1 MLPQSPF
8 STFLPNATALRT
20 QVERTHLPLVQQ
32 QPGELICKHRLL
44 YLQRTSRE
52 NVQKMVK
59 VVVPLGCM
67 APAAIASPMLFEYR
81 TSWLVDVLVF
91 FVSTGAFVAQ
101 HAEEMK
107 IYGPFTL
114 AFATFLGLAA
124 YSSARTPLPELIPW
138 MPLVVWSFV
147 MLTVYFLPKVHGFFV
162 RPILI
167 NPENAME
174 EGRYEFPRF
183 PAEAV
188 HSYPDL
194 RIHSGGGNLEMM
206 TLLDHALTG
215 IDPYPACGLMDGLSS
230 HESDID
236 LQEQPEAVVVALRR
250 GVSIARAGFFTGGLS
265 ESSSDGPYPQN
276 LGTAVQNG
284 QFRNSE
290 SDIDS
295 PSSDSIAVSVPSTTV
310 ESSMPLLG

>member
-1 MLPQSPF
+1 M
-8 STFLPNATALRT
+8 
-20 QVERTHLPLVQQ
+20 
-32 QPGELICKHRLL
+32 I
-44 YLQRTSRE
+44 
-52 NVQKMVK
+52 K

-67 APAAIASPMLFEYR
+67 APAAISSPMLFEYR
-81 TSWLVDVLVF
+81 KLWLTTVLVF
-91 FVSTGAFVAQ
+91 FLSTGVFVAQ

-147 MLTVYFLPKVHGFFV
+147 MLTVYFLPKAHRFFT

-167 NPENAME
+167 NPEHAME
-174 EGRYEFPRF
+174 EGRYDFPRF

-194 RIHSGGGNLEMM
+194 RSHSGGGSLEMM

-215 IDPYPACGLMDGLSS
+215 IDPYSACGLLDGHSS

-236 LQEQPEAVVVALRR
+236 LQEQPEAVAVALRR
-250 GVSIARAGFFTGGLS
+250 GVRIARAGYFTSGLS
-265 ESSSDGPYPQN
+265 ESSLDGPCPLN
-276 LGTAVQNG
+276 LGTAVHDG
-284 QFRNSE
+284 YFRNSE
-290 SDIDS
+290 GDIDS
-295 PSSDSIAVSVPSTTV
+295 LSSDSVAVNVPCKTAEPST
-310 ESSMPLLG
+310 PLLG